1 MARHHKD
8 WLTAF
13 MEYAS
18 FAEAPK
24 RMHFWTGVSTIAGA
38 LRRRV
43 WIDQAYFRWY
53 PNFYVIFVA
62 PPGIVSKSTTA
73 SIGMKLLRRV
83 PGIHFGPD
91 VCTWQSLVTSFAEST
106 EMFEVGKGS
115 GEWYTMSTLTLESSE
130 FGNLFNPQDRE
141 MVDLF
146 VSLWDG
152 KEGAFEKHTKGSGKD
167 SIENPWINMIACTTP
182 SWIAGNFPEYIVGG
196 GFTSRCVFVYADQ
209 KEKYI
214 AYPSLHVPPNFK
226 AAGDKLVEDL
236 TSIADLAGEYRLTP
250 DAIQWGEAWY
260 HAHYKARDPH
270 MADERFGGY
279 MARKQS
285 HIHKLAMIVAAS
297 ESEALW
303 ITAEHLSLSATMT
316 TDLESDMNKVFSK
329 IGKSDDSTYADRLV
343 QYVKS
348 QGKVSYAIAYRY
360 VHSHFPSVRDFEDVL
375 AGCVRAGYLKIVS
388 DGAGGLHLE
397 PILTREKGETPE

>member
-1 MARHHKD
+1 MSGRLDSTFARLRENKHKALIAYLMAGD
-8 WLTAF
+8 PGL
-13 MEYAS
+13 
-18 FAEAPK
+18 AETEQLVVALEQ
-24 RMHFWTGVSTIAGA
+24 AGA
-38 LRRRV
+38 DI
-43 WIDQAYFRWY
+43 ID
-53 PNFYVIFVA
+53 V
-62 PPGIVSKSTTA
+62 GA
-73 SIGMKLLRRV
+73 SL
-83 PGIHFGPD
+83 PE
-91 VCTWQSLVTSFAEST
+91 TLV
-106 EMFEVGKGS
+106 
-115 GEWYTMSTLTLESSE
+115 
-130 FGNLFNPQDRE
+130 
-141 MVDLF
+141 
-146 VSLWDG
+146 
-152 KEGAFEKHTKGSGKD
+152 
-167 SIENPWINMIACTTP
+167 
-182 SWIAGNFPEYIVGG
+182 VGG

-375 AGCVRAGYLKIVS
+375 AGCVRAGYLRIIS